1 MSQCEAAY
9 FDGTSSVCCQLLD
22 GHEGPHQDAAGDW
35 GAKEPLHIRRERATW
50 NKAIRAAAEAI
61 SNIESD
67 GHLGTMIDKQH
78 AEETVLALLQ
88 PGPAREE

>member
-22 GHEGPHQDAAGDW
+22 GHEGPHVDAAGDW
-35 GAKEPLHIRRERATW
+35 DAKEPLNDRINRAIW
-50 NKAIRAAAEAI
+50 NKAISAAAEAV
-61 SNIESD
+61 SDIESD

-78 AEETVLALLQ
+78 TEETILALLHK
-88 PGPAREE
+88 GDDR